1 MADSRSPEPLL
12 TVAAVARRL
21 GVAPATLRTWDRRYG
36 LGPSGHTAGRHRRY
50 GPLDLARLELMQH
63 ALLRGASPR
72 EAARYA
78 LASALPIQAAA
89 DAGRDAREDPAG
101 SGGGSRA
108 ATVSRRSAPAPP
120 TDHRAGPG
128 AMLVSGQ
135 VVVPEFAERVR
146 VGGKGLRLPGA
157 SRRARGLGRAVL
169 AMDLWSVNR
178 LLLEGI
184 ESDGVLTT
192 WREVAAPVL
201 AALQERREHTGEGIE
216 ASRLLSTCVIST
228 VSTVIAR
235 AQPPRNPRA
244 VLLAGA
250 PGEPDALPLF
260 LITAELSSRRIGT
273 QLLGADLPLDGLVA
287 AVRRTAPAVAVVW
300 ATMPRCGD
308 PELFTAVPRTRQ
320 PVRLFAGGAGWEES
334 SLPPRVRLVS
344 GVQETVDAVERVVGG
359 S

>member
-78 LASALPIQAAA
+78 LASALPVQAAA
-89 DAGRDAREDPAG
+89 ESGHDVRQVPGR
-101 SGGGSRA
+101 GSRTA
-108 ATVSRRSAPAPP
+108 AERRRSEPAPASEQ
-120 TDHRAGPG
+120 RAGPG

-135 VVVPEFAERVR
+135 VVVPEFVERVR

-192 WREVAAPVL
+192 WREIAAPVL

-260 LITAELSSRRIGT
+260 LVTAELSSRRIGT

-287 AVRRTAPAVAVVW
+287 AVRRTAPAVAVLW

-308 PELFTAVPRTRQ
+308 PEIFQAVPRTRQ

-334 SLPPRVRLVS
+334 SLPPRVRWVS
-344 GVQETVDAVERVVGG
+344 GVQETVDAIERVVGD